1 MPVSSYYQAQPDGYV
16 RFDWR
21 GNSIEGEF
29 FSYEEYGRDIDPKW
43 GYIRPFDRAIRQ
55 QLIDNLQA
63 THGIDLLAFTSQG
76 DLITCDAFV
85 THKNLQAAHQVVVE
99 SFDFVDESELKTER
113 ERIGNCRVDLI
124 RRQYVVGSN
133 LKEPKE
139 SLDNLNAEFLK
150 WVTPFYTPLRYERK
164 WLTKHRK
171 GLLRFGALVA
181 VAVMAYIH
189 YG

>member
-1 MPVSSYYQAQPDGYV
+1 
-16 RFDWR
+16 
-21 GNSIEGEF
+21 
-29 FSYEEYGRDIDPKW
+29 
-43 GYIRPFDRAIRQ
+43 
-55 QLIDNLQA
+55 
-63 THGIDLLAFTSQG
+63 
-76 DLITCDAFV
+76 
-85 THKNLQAAHQVVVE
+85 
-99 SFDFVDESELKTER
+99 
-113 ERIGNCRVDLI
+113 LI

>member
-1 MPVSSYYQAQPDGYV
+1 MPVSNYYQAQPDCYV
-16 RFDWR
+16 RFDW
-21 GNSIEGEF
+21 GGLSLEGEF

-63 THGIDLLAFTSQG
+63 THGIDLLTFTSQG

-85 THKNLQAAHQVVVE
+85 THKDLQAAHQILVE
-99 SFDFVDESELKTER
+99 SFDFVDESELTTER
-113 ERIGNCRVDLI
+113 EHIGNCRIDLI
-124 RRQYVVGSN
+124 RRQYIVGSN

-164 WLTKHRK
+164 WLTKHRN

-181 VAVMAYIH
+181 VAVYAYIH